1 MSYLIKKNKATS
13 QIVYMEYNMNGYEFK
28 PKKVEISKIMIIN
41 PTLIEKILTIKFN
54 QMFKK
59 LALYV
64 YQLLNSD
71 NNDETAEAYCL
82 GEVERL
88 KSILFLDYQKY
99 ISKEKQKMFETK
111 LAMIEQ
117 QLKAKMMLQMGYF
130 NQVMEEPELDQGRG
144 R

>member
-71 NNDETAEAYCL
+71 NNDETAAAYCL

-88 KSILFLDYQKY
+88 KSILFHDYQKY
-99 ISKEKQKMFETK
+99 ISKEKQKMF
-111 LAMIEQ
+111 
-117 QLKAKMMLQMGYF
+117 
-130 NQVMEEPELDQGRG
+130 
-144 R
+144 